1 MPKKIGGLIIC
12 ATLSSAA
19 NAVILGNIDLDTY
32 NDDYDYTMTKFATNL
47 SIPSNYDCDESFS
60 NLFNKYGDTD
70 ESYCKVETTD
80 GLKFYCF
87 GFSYTGASSEA
98 TLPECANI
106 YCNDPSEYAVWE
118 RTGAAQGQKFY
129 GCAKYFPGSNCWTD
143 SNIYRNIN
151 PNERPDV
158 FTETGRA
165 VRPVECLMPTGRE
178 RPYTNGNCPH
188 TQYKSEFIEC
198 ACLQDDYLYSGSG
211 IPNENGQIT
220 ISCRSCP
227 SQATCNGSTFRCNNK
242 YYTSPQGNSCTA
254 CPIPPSGSGWTWSDL
269 CSTPNPTPNASCGGG
284 ATSIQ
289 GCFIQGYYYEYA
301 DNSGTFEL
309 INNCYYT
316 P

>member
-1 MPKKIGGLIIC
+1 MNWSYTNPIKSFDGFDICSRDPNDVYISGGYDRFCKIMLQ
-12 ATLSSAA
+12 
-19 NAVILGNIDLDTY
+19 
-32 NDDYDYTMTKFATNL
+32 NDDQPYYCRTIADIGHGSSWRPGSSDSILIDCSIFLCDSGYTTIWNADMQSA
-47 SIPSNYDCDESFS
+47 
-60 NLFNKYGDTD
+60 
-70 ESYCKVETTD
+70 
-80 GLKFYCF
+80 
-87 GFSYTGASSEA
+87 
-98 TLPECANI
+98 
-106 YCNDPSEYAVWE
+106 
-118 RTGAAQGQKFY
+118 Y

-143 SNIYRNIN
+143 SDIYRNIN

-211 IPNENGQIT
+211 TPDANGQIT

-242 YYTSPQGNSCTA
+242 YYTSPQGNTCTA